1 MSPTY
6 HLDPRVDHTNPQFP
20 NAGLRSLSSLI
31 HLLGVSIL
39 SFLFSRR
46 FKLEYFTSL
55 RSVVKTGLP
64 RILVVITLVLSWAF
78 LFTSGVLI
86 FGAGLGRN
94 NTVCSL
100 AIINC
105 IAFYTTSKIFIY
117 LFLRKVLQ
125 PSYSDTTPTLIHVV
139 EKIHVVWS
147 ASARAR
153 RFHSPI
159 YITGF
164 IFVCLYTVVAAV
176 VIWQRVSFFR
186 GDGTCVIGLRRPG
199 SILLLAYDLSVNILF
214 TSLFLWPL
222 YRSTFRSARVRQVAT
237 RTVWAA
243 AVALTTSCVNILIL
257 TLMKGRQLGWICL
270 GSCGTDVVVNA
281 VVLFWVTSGRR
292 DSHSAEAPLP
302 EELPTNPRERRSI
315 SLSLRKP
322 PMIHQ
327 SSLLPTVPLK
337 LGASSTASQHSST
350 SPSGCSPEREPHAV
364 ANTMMLTPLDEKA
377 IVEEHERT
385 SVEEA
390 PRRGISGFFSSI
402 FPRLG
407 PTEEGS
413 SSQDIQITVTTDYD
427 VDDSISST
435 ATSSISEPPV

>member
-1 MSPTY
+1 M
-6 HLDPRVDHTNPQFP
+6 
-20 NAGLRSLSSLI
+20 
-31 HLLGVSIL
+31 
-39 SFLFSRR
+39 
-46 FKLEYFTSL
+46 
-55 RSVVKTGLP
+55 
-64 RILVVITLVLSWAF
+64 
-78 LFTSGVLI
+78 
-86 FGAGLGRN
+86 
-94 NTVCSL
+94 
-100 AIINC
+100 
-105 IAFYTTSKIFIY
+105 
-117 LFLRKVLQ
+117 
-125 PSYSDTTPTLIHVV
+125 
-139 EKIHVVWS
+139 
-147 ASARAR
+147 
-153 RFHSPI
+153 
-159 YITGF
+159 
-164 IFVCLYTVVAAV
+164 
-176 VIWQRVSFFR
+176 
-186 GDGTCVIGLRRPG
+186 
-199 SILLLAYDLSVNILF
+199 
-214 TSLFLWPL
+214 
-222 YRSTFRSARVRQVAT
+222 
-237 RTVWAA
+237 
-243 AVALTTSCVNILIL
+243 
-257 TLMKGRQLGWICL
+257 
-270 GSCGTDVVVNA
+270 NA

-413 SSQDIQITVTTDYD
+413 SSQDIQARWLFLGRSFIISTTLA
-427 VDDSISST
+427 SPRSPLRQT
-435 ATSSISEPPV
+435 TTSMIAYHQPQRAVLVNLLYSKVVFFYYNRIV

>member
-117 LFLRKVLQ
+117 LFLR
-125 PSYSDTTPTLIHVV
+125 
-139 EKIHVVWS
+139 
-147 ASARAR
+147 
-153 RFHSPI
+153 
-159 YITGF
+159 F